1 MVLEVPPEALPSP
14 AFLRQQHFCSKPM
27 SAFRS
32 PSRWSKKMVPG
43 PMVPEVHPKALLEPT
58 PLPKQQASSKP
69 MPVPRSPGRGARKN
83 GFRTDGARSAPRGT
97 SPTDLLSAAT
107 ILFKTDV
114 GFQVARPGVRK
125 NGSRPDGARNAPRG
139 PSPTDPPS
147 EAPGLCPIDACPDGH
162 ILAPKPGRDRP
173 RPPPKV
179 TPRGG
184 LNVWH
189 PKP

>member
-1 MVLEVPPEALPSP
+1 
-14 AFLRQQHFCSKPM
+14 M

-97 SPTDLLSAAT
+97 SPTDLPSEET
-107 ILFKTDV
+107 GVFQTDAC
-114 GFQVARPGVRK
+114 FQVIRSGVRK
-125 NGSRPDGARNAPRG
+125 NRFSNRWCPMCCPKHFPDRPAFRRG
-139 PSPTDPPS
+139 KPLQNRCRPPS
-147 EAPGLCPIDACPDGH
+147 RKAGGPEKTVFEPMVPEVR
-162 ILAPKPGRDRP
+162 PKAVPQP
-173 RPPPKV
+173 
-179 TPRGG
+179 T
-184 LNVWH
+184 H
-189 PKP
+189 S

>member
-1 MVLEVPPEALPSP
+1 
-14 AFLRQQHFCSKPM
+14 
-27 SAFRS
+27 
-32 PSRWSKKMVPG
+32 MVPG

-114 GFQVARPGVRK
+114 GFQVIRK
-125 NGSRPDGARNAPRG
+125 GGRRKQLANRFGKHGFPMGPCTAPHSEETGLFQADVGSQVTRQGGEEN
-139 PSPTDPPS
+139 SLPTDWAKMIPQSGP
-147 EAPGLCPIDACPDGH
+147 APTPFVKNRVCS
-162 ILAPKPGRDRP
+162 KPMQAF
-173 RPPPKV
+173 KE
-179 TPRGG
+179 
-184 LNVWH
+184 
-189 PKP
+189 

>member
-1 MVLEVPPEALPSP
+1 
-14 AFLRQQHFCSKPM
+14 
-27 SAFRS
+27 
-32 PSRWSKKMVPG
+32 MVPG

-179 TPRGG
+179 THRGG